1 MFSKPKPMLHVG
13 LQSAD
18 LHINVNNK
26 SKVLKLPINST
37 VGL

>member
-18 LHINVNNK
+18 LHINVTNK
-26 SKVLKLPINST
+26 SKVFKIQVNSA